1 MVLSSKVKKLQSRMK
16 RVPLRFE
23 NLQQIAGDE
32 KLAVVILTDEARQR
46 ALSVVC
52 DADMCRQLL
61 MRLRGNKDVCRTML
75 PEALLQLLPSEYEM
89 TIVGVYNGQYQ
100 VMLMDMKSGESVRV
114 RTSDGVLLSIIS
126 SIPLYIEE
134 RLMARQ
140 SVPFDEHAKG
150 VSIPINAMETQRL
163 KAALK
168 EAVEEENYELAS
180 QLRDEIRRRSPQ
192 APFSTITTT

>member
-1 MVLSSKVKKLQSRMK
+1 MK

-32 KLAVVILTDEARQR
+32 TLAVVMLTDEARQR

-114 RTSDGVLLSIIS
+114 RTSDGILLSIIS